1 MEPNSGGPGVEHAVR
16 EFALLIRRDSTE
28 CARVTV
34 YANDREEA
42 ERLGE
47 ERAREGSVLWE
58 DECEDLTVEVEGR

>member
-1 MEPNSGGPGVEHAVR
+1 MRP
-16 EFALLIRRDSTE
+16 FTLLLSRNSTE

-47 ERAREGSVLWE
+47 ERAREGPVLWE
-58 DECEDLTVEVEGR
+58 EDCESLTVEVECPR